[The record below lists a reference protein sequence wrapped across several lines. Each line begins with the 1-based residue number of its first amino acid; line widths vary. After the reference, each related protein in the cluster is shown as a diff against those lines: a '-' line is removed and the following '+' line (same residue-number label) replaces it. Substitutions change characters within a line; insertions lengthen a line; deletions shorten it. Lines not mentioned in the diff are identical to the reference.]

1 MKRIVSTLIEKLSAL
16 LTQVETPSVQLSHS
30 GPTLNSGAKYSQ
42 PGRVRS
48 SFESQNSSNASK
60 WLLRLLTLAIVIPG
74 GLAHAQTVTVAP
86 NGYVTDGLGAT
97 LQFTANVSGLA
108 TKDVAWYAGGK
119 LGGNSTAGTI
129 STTGL
134 YTAPTTMPGQNP
146 VLIKAVSKS
155 NTSISGSTYV
165 YLLNPGPTITSVTPN
180 PIAVGNLTVTIK
192 GSGFQ
197 QYAQVVDTYNGMPV
211 QMSTSSVTNDTI
223 IATGWQG
230 NAPTASFTVTNPG
243 SAPSN
248 AIVVPISNGV
258 QTYPLSVN
266 GGSGSGNYA
275 AGSIVNISANAPP
288 TGQVFL
294 NWTGSP
300 VANPNAVT
308 TTLTMPAAAASVT
321 ANYTSGNVQYQLT
334 VNNGTGSGSYTAG
347 TTVTVTANNPPAGS
361 VFSNWTGATV
371 SNSTAAATTLTM
383 PAANAAVTAN
393 YTAAQQVPFPVTS
406 HPRLWITP
414 ADLPRLQSWAV
425 SSNPVYQQ
433 GMLPL
438 LNQAVNIYQTQFFPG
453 GVANPN
459 YPDLGDTQGYAGQL
473 TEEVGFILAF
483 NSLIDPNANNRIK
496 YAQYARNLIMYAMN
510 QAALG
515 VQSGAP
521 FRDPLFAVYNRAN
534 ETGAQW
540 GLIVDWIYNA
550 KDGQG
555 NPILTSQD
563 KATIRNVFM
572 IWANECLNAY
582 TTGGDHPAP
591 IGATNSFSLI
601 GGGNSAY
608 RMASNNYYLG
618 HARLVTTMSLAID
631 PADDPV
637 LDPTKPPATLG
648 NTLRSYILNATGAWL
663 YQIYAMMGDPQTLKA
678 DYNLPGNGSN
688 FGLASGGL
696 PPEGMLYG
704 HSFGFLLGQLLALQT
719 AGFNDPT
726 LSGPQI
732 KLINAP
738 VWDRFV
744 TGFMSSMTPV
754 PMTPLSEVWLGPV
767 YLLASYGDLLRLWL
781 TPESMQPFALLTL
794 LEQAQGKN
802 TWHANA
808 ARWFTTSAIQ
818 GTLQYNVSTPWT
830 WGTAQS
836 VLAYMI
842 MDPAAPTPTD
852 PRPSMPLTFY
862 DPGAGRLLART
873 NWNANATWFDYR
885 ASWLSDNHQD
895 GDGGQFEFFR
905 NGEWLTKEMSNYD
918 NNAVGMTTYYHNT
931 LALKNWSASGTPNL
945 NWYENGEWANGSQ
958 WILGLNAGD
967 PVTVNSNG
975 SGYSYVSS
983 DLTKLYNR
991 PNIWTPSQGATDI
1004 TQATRSILWLDADY
1018 VIIYDRA
1025 SSIHSGLFKSFNL
1038 NFATSP
1044 NINGKV
1050 TTETM
1055 ASGQKLFVQTLLPA
1069 NASITSRYSAG
1080 DLNPHSDLDPMFYT
1094 LTIQDPSLPTD
1105 TRFLH
1110 VLQGSDLN
1118 GTMAQATYLSSTQG
1132 TAFDGAIFGK
1142 YAVFFPNLA
1151 NSTIATTTFSVPSTV
1166 HKFVV
1171 TGLAP
1176 NSSYSV
1182 SSGLV
1187 GNQTVVTVTPGGTGY
1202 VTDSSGVLMVAI

>member
-1 MKRIVSTLIEKLSAL
+1 MKRIVSTLIGKLSGRI
-16 LTQVETPSVQLSHS
+16 VQQPH
-30 GPTLNSGAKYSQ
+30 PTLALYNPGTVSARETTQNPFGTGAGSLGK
-42 PGRVRS
+42 GL
-48 SFESQNSSNASK
+48 ASKIAK
-60 WLLRLLTLAIVIPG
+60 WLLRVLTVAVALPIGI
-74 GLAHAQTVTVAP
+74 AHAQSITISP
-86 NGYVTDGLGAT
+86 NGYVTDGLGST
-97 LQFTANVSGLA
+97 LQFTATVTGL
-108 TKDVAWYAGGK
+108 TNKDVTWYAGGK
-119 LGGNSTAGTI
+119 LGGNSTAGKI

-134 YTAPTTMPGQNP
+134 YTAPVTMPGQNP
-146 VLIKAVSKS
+146 VLITAISKTNS
-155 NTSISGSTYV
+155 SISGSTYV
-165 YLLNPGPTITSVTPN
+165 CLLTAGPKITSVSPN
-180 PIAVGNLTVTIK
+180 PVSVGNLTVTIK
-192 GSGFQ
+192 GSGFL
-197 QYAQVVDTYNGMPV
+197 QYAQVIDTYNGMPV
-211 QMSTSSVTNDTI
+211 QLNTSSVTNDTI
-223 IATGWQG
+223 IASGWQG
-230 NAPTASFTVTNPG
+230 NAPTATFTVINPG
-243 SAPSN
+243 STPSN
-248 AIVVPISNGV
+248 AIVVPVSNGV

-266 GGSGSGNYA
+266 GGSGSGSYA
-275 AGSIVNISANAPP
+275 SGSVVNISANAPS

-300 VANPNAVT
+300 VANANAAT

-347 TTVTVTANNPPAGS
+347 TTVTITANNPPAGS

-371 SNSTAAATTLTM
+371 SNSTTATTTLTM
-383 PAANAAVTAN
+383 PAANATVTAN

-521 FRDPLFAVYNRAN
+521 FRDPLFPVYNRAN

-582 TTGGDHPAP
+582 TTGGDHPSP

-601 GGGNSAY
+601 GGGTGAY

-618 HARLVTTMSLAID
+618 HARLVTTMSLAMD
-631 PADDPV
+631 PTDDPV
-637 LDPTKPPATLG
+637 VDPTKSPATLG
-648 NTLRSYILNATGAWL
+648 NSLRSYILNATGAWL
-663 YQIYAMMGDPQTLKA
+663 YQIYAMMGDPQSVKA
-678 DYNLPGNGSN
+678 DYNLPGNGSG

-767 YLLASYGDLLRLWL
+767 YLMASYGDLLRLWL

-794 LEQAQGKN
+794 LEQQQGKN

-808 ARWFTTSAIQ
+808 ARWFTKSAIQ

-842 MDPAAPTPTD
+842 MDPAAAAPTD
-852 PRPSMPLTFY
+852 PRPSMPLNFY
-862 DPGAGRLLART
+862 DPAGGRLLART

-885 ASWLSDNHQD
+885 ASWESDNHQD

-918 NNAVGMTTYYHNT
+918 NNGLGLTTYYHNT
-931 LALKNWSASGTPNL
+931 LALKNWNVNGTPNL
-945 NWYENGEWANGSQ
+945 NWFETGEWTNGSQ

-967 PVTVNSNG
+967 PVTVNSTG

-1004 TQATRSILWLDADY
+1004 TRATRSILWLDADY

-1094 LTIQDPSLPTD
+1094 LTVQDPSLPTD

-1118 GTMAQATYLSSTQG
+1118 GTMAQALYLTSTAG
-1132 TAFDGAIFGK
+1132 TAFDGAVFGK
-1142 YAVFFPNLA
+1142 YAVFFPNQA
-1151 NSTIATTTFSVPSTV
+1151 NTTVATTTFSVPSTV

-1182 SSGLV
+1182 STSLV
-1187 GNQTVVTVTPGGTGY
+1187 GNQTVVTLTPGGPGN
-1202 VTDSSGVLMVAI
+1202 VTDSAGVLIVAI